1 MHQLTLLD
9 IIKDSSVTRTIWM
22 QELNSTEDYDT
33 LRQLLDA
40 YTSVSMDSLCREQP
54 NNPVV
59 YKEFYNKVL
68 NKFEECYR

>member
-1 MHQLTLLD
+1 
-9 IIKDSSVTRTIWM
+9 M